1 MFENFGEF
9 DSAEEINRAVAAQ
22 LKEGDEEA
30 IFAIAKENGID
41 QEDAEDF
48 IDGLVDEL
56 VNPLMAAYGKLAV
69 EEAELKPY
77 EIMEDWLV
85 YIKQRCAEDPS
96 MASAV
101 RRKGKSLKGC
111 IAAIMKWSFKNAK
124 PVPDDIKKMCGITY
138 DVRLGIPGMAT
149 AKNLITMYYKEV
161 RL

>member
-1 MFENFGEF
+1 MFEKFGEF
-9 DSAEEINRAVAAQ
+9 DSAEEINRAAAAQ

-41 QEDAEDF
+41 KEDAEDF

-56 VNPLMAAYGKLAV
+56 VTPLMAAYGKLAV

-77 EIMEDWLV
+77 EIMEDWFT

-96 MASAV
+96 MAAAV

-111 IAAIMKWSFKNAK
+111 LAEIMKWSFKNAK
-124 PVPDDIKKMCGITY
+124 PVPDDIKKACGITY

-149 AKNLITMYYKEV
+149 AKHLITMYYKEV
-161 RL
+161 KM